1 MKLKF
6 VDQPYQNDAVNA
18 ICDIFN
24 GCEAKDSIFTIVLS
38 VIKICRTKLKKYG
51 LKWTLF
57 FR

>member
-1 MKLKF
+1 MASYLVAILHKMSSF
-6 VDQPYQNDAVNA
+6 VNL
-18 ICDIFN
+18 C
-24 GCEAKDSIFTIVLS
+24 IVLS